1 MNVKP
6 NSIADM
12 KPQQC
17 QNEIINI
24 LHNPTNAPIGA
35 YVVTAAHLLS
45 IAAQYNYPFGV
56 PFDMVLDESAK
67 MGLYPEDAAIR
78 NCLANSW
85 EDLKELCNYYGV
97 VDFRKPRP
105 FRYR

>member
-67 MGLYPEDAAIR
+67 MNFYNEIATLYF
-78 NCLANSW
+78 
-85 EDLKELCNYYGV
+85 LK
-97 VDFRKPRP
+97 
-105 FRYR
+105 